1 LRCSTTAEPGGA
13 PRRGCS
19 GGTPPPSAAP
29 SAARRPFLRRRGA
42 GRWPLCF
49 HLPARDGWEDG
60 LCVDVTASESPRP
73 LRI

>member
-19 GGTPPPSAAP
+19 GGTPPPSAA
-29 SAARRPFLRRRGA
+29 RRPFLWRRGA

-49 HLPARDGWEDG
+49 HLPARDGWEDV